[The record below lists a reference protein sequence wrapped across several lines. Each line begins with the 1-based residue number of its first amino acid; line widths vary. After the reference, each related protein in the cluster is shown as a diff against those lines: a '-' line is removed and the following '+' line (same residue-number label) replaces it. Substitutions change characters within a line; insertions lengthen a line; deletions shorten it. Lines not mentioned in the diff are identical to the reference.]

1 MNSGREN
8 KNNLNN
14 LIGRERDREA
24 ERERGKD
31 NNTLLLIL

>member
-1 MNSGREN
+1 MNSGRES

-14 LIGRERDREA
+14 LIGRERDRET